1 MTKYEIRSKINLDQ
15 RWLERAV
22 LAIDARQTPDESAG
36 QVTIYDNDRGWNA
49 ADAKFGGRLAK
60 FIRTCRRP
68 DGQRLSVYGGRD
80 YPQEARNLMQ
90 KYCGQLAR
98 IVAAKEAV
106 AA

>member
-1 MTKYEIRSKINLDQ
+1 MMKNEIRSKINVDQ

-22 LAIDARQTPDESAG
+22 LAIDNRQTPDEQAG
-36 QVTIYDNDRGWNA
+36 QVTIHDNDRGWNA
-49 ADAKFGGRLAK
+49 ADAKFGARLAN
-60 FIRTCRRP
+60 FIRRCRRP
-68 DGQRLSVYGGRD
+68 DGQRLSAHGDRD

-98 IVAAKEAV
+98 IVAAKEVV